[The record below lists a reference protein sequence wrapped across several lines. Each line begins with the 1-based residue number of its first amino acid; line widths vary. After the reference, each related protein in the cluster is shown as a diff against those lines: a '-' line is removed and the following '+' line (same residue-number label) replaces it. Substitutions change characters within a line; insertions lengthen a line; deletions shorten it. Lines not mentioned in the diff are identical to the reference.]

1 MKVGDLV
8 KFEANNTIGSVG
20 VIVAIL
26 PADRIFASAVSVMWA
41 SGELVERTNPGIL
54 EVVSASR

>member
-8 KFEANNTIGSVG
+8 KFEANNAIGSVG

-26 PADRIFASAVSVMWA
+26 PSDRILASAVSVVWS
-41 SGELVERTNPGIL
+41 SGELVERVPPRIL
-54 EVVSASR
+54 EVVSESR